1 MLNFHSGVSSGSYD
15 CICIYDG
22 LCFIFL
28 VVSIM
33 KGIII
38 NPYNETIKPVEYTG
52 DWRDI
57 ALLIECDTFTVS
69 RVDEVNDLYLDDEGL
84 LIQPNRY
91 FMWKKQVF
99 AGNGLLL
106 GHNEEGDSIETTL
119 TLKDV
124 EDAVEWL
131 PVGHKEF
138 PFWDFK
144 VMN

>member
-1 MLNFHSGVSSGSYD
+1 M
-15 CICIYDG
+15 
-22 LCFIFL
+22 
-28 VVSIM
+28 VSIM
-33 KGIII
+33 KGILI

-91 FMWKKQVF
+91 FMWKKQVY
-99 AGNGLLL
+99 AGIGLLL
-106 GHNEEGDSIETTL
+106 GHNEEGNSIDTTL

-131 PVGHKEF
+131 PVGHQEF

-144 VMN
+144 VMS